1 MTRRNLILGTASGK
15 LGDMVFYRQ
24 GGEQRTRTR
33 VTPKNPKSIKQ
44 MTQRLKMVN
53 PKVAFDCFK
62 PIIKTGFVN
71 ISARESAFNAFTRD
85 AIKNNAYYITK
96 EQAGIPA
103 PMCRGLLVTSG
114 NLGLNLQPSVKELAT
129 QGDAMPAKF
138 YNVFDCLFS
147 MGNHQ
152 IIPTEQQAG
161 SDAISV
167 VDVEGAYDI
176 VKESLPIDVPSKFE
190 IAVLMGS
197 HAYEEEEGVIY
208 WEEPYYAIFTFD
220 NGVVSVKGVGCSEN
234 EAKKLLA
241 FIGAFKN
248 AAPTVIMSM
257 GINKNALTRND
268 ALMQDCAIVLSFEDA
283 DGLQVS
289 TSRFSTIS
297 KRDMHAY
304 NVAVL
309 PWLLGGDIY
318 KEAMQEAGYSTSN
331 GLNAQ
336 SLPTTEKLTDN
347 TGDDDGFE
355 E

>member
-53 PKVAFDCFK
+53 PKVTFDCFK
-62 PIIKTGFVN
+62 PLIKSGFLA

-85 AIKNNAYYITK
+85 AIKNNPYYITK
-96 EQAGIPA
+96 EQASIPA
-103 PMCRGLLVTSG
+103 PICRNMLVTSG
-114 NLGLNLQPSVKELAT
+114 NLGLNLQPSVAELKT
-129 QGDAMPAKF
+129 QGTEMPAKF

-161 SDAISV
+161 TDAISV
-167 VDVEGAYDI
+167 VDVEGAYNI
-176 VKESLPIDVPSKFE
+176 IKESLPIDVPAKFE

-197 HAYEEEEGVIY
+197 HAYEEEEDVIY

-220 NGVVSVKGVGCSEN
+220 NGSVSVKGVGCSEN
-234 EAKKLLA
+234 EAKKLLS

-248 AAPTVIMSM
+248 AAPTVIMSV
-257 GINKNALTRND
+257 GIDKNALTRD
-268 ALMQDCAIVLSFEDA
+268 EALFQDCAIVLSFEDVN
-283 DGLQVS
+283 GLQVS
-289 TSRFSTIS
+289 NSRFSTIS

-304 NVAVL
+304 NVAML
-309 PWLLGGDIY
+309 PWLLGGSIY
-318 KEAMQEAGYSTSN
+318 REAMQEAGYSASN

-336 SLPTTEKLTDN
+336 SLPTAEKLTDS

>member
-53 PKVAFDCFK
+53 PQVAFNCFK
-62 PIIKTGFVN
+62 PIIKSGFLA

-103 PMCRGLLVTSG
+103 PICRNLLVTMGS
-114 NLGLNLQPSVKELAT
+114 LGLNLQPAVKELAT
-129 QGDAMPAKF
+129 DGAQMPSK
-138 YNVFDCLFS
+138 YYSVFDCLFS
-147 MGNHQ
+147 LGGTE
-152 IIPTEQQAG
+152 ITPTEVQAG
-161 SDAISV
+161 VDAISV
-167 VDVEGAYDI
+167 LDVEGAYDI
-176 VKESLPIDVPSKFE
+176 VKNSLPIDVPARFD
-190 IAVLMGS
+190 IAVLVGS
-197 HAYEEEEGVIY
+197 HAYEEEEDLIY
-208 WEEPYYAIFTFD
+208 WQEPYYAIFTFD
-220 NGVVSVKGVGCSEN
+220 NGSVSVKGVGCSES
-234 EAKKLLA
+234 EAKKLLS
-241 FIGAFKN
+241 FIGAFKT
-248 AAPTVIMSM
+248 AAPTAIMAM
-257 GINKNALTRND
+257 GIDDASLALND
-268 ALMQDCAIVLSFEDA
+268 ALFKDCAIVLSFEDA
-283 DGLQVS
+283 NGLQVS
-289 TSRFSTIS
+289 NSRFSTIS
-297 KRDMHAY
+297 KRDMQAY
-304 NVAVL
+304 NKALL
-309 PWLLGGDIY
+309 PWLVGGDVY

-336 SLPTTEKLTDN
+336 ALPSSEPLTDS

>member
-1 MTRRNLILGTASGK
+1 MTKKNLILGTASGK

-33 VTPKNPKSIKQ
+33 VVPKNPKSIKQ

-53 PKVAFDCFK
+53 PQVAFSCFK
-62 PIIKTGFVN
+62 PIIKSGFTA

-85 AIKNNAYYITK
+85 AIKNNPYYITK
-96 EQAGIPA
+96 EQASIPA
-103 PMCRGLLVTSG
+103 PICRNLLVAMGS
-114 NLGLNLQPSVKELAT
+114 LGLNLQPAVKELKT
-129 QGDAMPAKF
+129 QGDAMPSKF
-138 YNVFDCLFS
+138 YNVFDCLLAGGGF
-147 MGNHQ
+147 Q
-152 IIPTEQQAG
+152 IIPTEGQAG

-167 VDVEGAYDI
+167 LDVEGAYEL
-176 VKESLPIDVPSKFE
+176 VKSALPLDVPAKFE
-190 IAVLMGS
+190 ITVLKGS
-197 HAYEEEEGVIY
+197 KAYEEEKDVIY

-220 NGVVSVKGVGCSEN
+220 NGTISVKGVGCSVT

-241 FIGAFKN
+241 FVGAFRTE
-248 AAPTVIMSM
+248 APTVVSAF
-257 GINKNALTRND
+257 GVDAGKLTRED
-268 ALMQDCAIVLSFEDA
+268 ALMEDYAIVLSFEDA
-283 DGLQVS
+283 NGLQVS
-289 TSRFSTIS
+289 NSRFSTIS

-304 NVAVL
+304 NIAMI
-309 PWLLGGDIY
+309 PWLVGGDIY

-336 SLPTTEKLTDN
+336 SLPVSEPLTDN

>member
-53 PKVAFDCFK
+53 PQVAFNCFK
-62 PIIKTGFVN
+62 PIIKSGYTT

-85 AIKNNAYYITK
+85 AVKNNAYYITK

-103 PMCRGLLVTSG
+103 PVCRNLLVTTGS
-114 NLGLNLQPSVKELAT
+114 LGLNLQPSVIELAT
-129 QGDAMPAKF
+129 QGSSMPAKH

-147 MGNHQ
+147 VGSQ
-152 IIPTEQQAG
+152 LITPTTSQAG
-161 SDAISV
+161 SDALSV

-176 VKESLPIDVPSKFE
+176 IKAAMPIDVPAKFE

-197 HAYEEEEGVIY
+197 HAYEEEKDIVY

-220 NGVVSVKGVGCSEN
+220 NGVVSVKGVGCSEK
-234 EAKKLLA
+234 EAKKLLS
-241 FIGAFKN
+241 FIGAFKTTD
-248 AAPTVIMSM
+248 PTAIMSVGIGM
-257 GINKNALTRND
+257 GALTRD
-268 ALMQDCAIVLSFEDA
+268 EALFQDCAIVLSFMDA
-283 DGLQVS
+283 NGLQVS
-289 TSRFSTIS
+289 SSRFSTIS

-304 NVAVL
+304 NVAML
-309 PWLLGGDIY
+309 PWLVGGDIY
-318 KEAMQEAGYSTSN
+318 VEAMQEAGYSTSN

-336 SLPTTEKLTDN
+336 ALPVSEPLTDS
-347 TGDDDGFE
+347 TGNDDGFE